1 MSMDFLL
8 FHKIEFVGQTDNEKY
23 DKSVTVAEI
32 EALYD
37 YLLNTHFFFETR

>member
-1 MSMDFLL
+1 MDFQL
-8 FHKIEFVGQTDNEKY
+8 FHKNEFNTQTDNEKY

-37 YLLNTHFFFETR
+37 YLLNTHFFLKQGNQ